1 MPTPEPPSSNGHC
14 SEEKNLPAKINP
26 LQETIP
32 PKISIPEKNKPAEEK
47 KTSEGKPK
55 NHLKRNKAIFIT
67 LLVFAILGCSWFAYW
82 LFYSRFHQYTDDAYV
97 DGNNVVLTPQVPGI
111 VVSFSAMN
119 ADYVLKG
126 RVLVELDKTD
136 AKIALDK
143 ATADL
148 GNAVRNVMQMFEQTK
163 QYEAMVAMRKAK
175 FIKAAQDYEHRKNL
189 VDEGGVSLEDFEHAE
204 AELQASFADLIAA
217 EHQYVA
223 ALSQIENTTVE
234 THPMVDQAKNQVRDT
249 FVAYQRCTIK
259 APVSGLVAQRTVQ
272 VGERVNK
279 GQPLMAIVP
288 LDQMWVNANFKE
300 VQLTKMRVGQPAEVY
315 SDIYGSKVKFQGKI
329 AGIGGGTGSVFSVL
343 PPQNAT
349 GNWIK
354 IVQRISVRIVLDQNQ
369 IKQFPLRLG
378 LSMEVTVDIS
388 DVEKPLI
395 PCERPE
401 GPLYTTD
408 VFADQ
413 EQGAEELI
421 AQVIAANLSPT
432 FIEDMIENKEPK

>member
-1 MPTPEPPSSNGHC
+1 MSTQNPPPSKENPAG
-14 SEEKNLPAKINP
+14 EKNLPAKINH
-26 LQETIP
+26 LQDALP
-32 PKISIPEKNKPAEEK
+32 PKASPSGQEKAAEEK
-47 KTSEGKPK
+47 KHPKEKPK
-55 NHLKRNKAIFIT
+55 GNRKRNKAILIT
-67 LLVFAILGCSWFAYW
+67 LLIFAILGSAWLAYW
-82 LFYSRFHQYTDDAYV
+82 LFYGRFHQFTDDAYV

-111 VVSFSAMN
+111 VVSFSAMD

-126 RVLVELDKTD
+126 RILVELDKTD

-143 ATADL
+143 AISDL
-148 GNAVRNVMQMFEQTK
+148 GNAVRTVMQMFEQAK
-163 QYEAMVAMRKAK
+163 QYEAKLAMRKAE
-175 FIKAAQDYEHRKNL
+175 FIKAAQDYEHRRNL
-189 VDEGGVSLEDFEHAE
+189 VDEGGVSLEDFEHAK
-204 AELQASFADLIAA
+204 AALQANFADLIAA
-217 EHQYVA
+217 EHQYIA
-223 ALSQIENTTVE
+223 ALAQIENTTVE

-249 FVAYQRCTIK
+249 FVSYQRCTIK

-272 VGERVNK
+272 VGERVEK
-279 GQPLMAIVP
+279 GHPLMAIVP

-315 SDIYGSKVKFQGKI
+315 ADIYGSGIKYQGKI

-354 IVQRISVRIVLDQNQ
+354 IVQRIPVRIVLDQNQ
-369 IKQFPLRLG
+369 IKQYPLRLG

-388 DVEKPLI
+388 DVEKPFI
-395 PCERPE
+395 PSERPE

-413 EQGAEELI
+413 ELGSEELI
-421 AQVIAANLSPT
+421 AEVIALNLSPT
-432 FIEDMIENKEPK
+432 FIEDMTEEGSE

>member
-1 MPTPEPPSSNGHC
+1 MPTRKPPP
-14 SEEKNLPAKINP
+14 SEEKHLPEKINR
-26 LQETIP
+26 LQDAIP
-32 PKISIPEKNKPAEEK
+32 PKDSPTGKENAREEK
-47 KTSEGKPK
+47 KPPEEKPK
-55 NHLKRNKAIFIT
+55 SNRKRNKAIFIT
-67 LLVFAILGCSWFAYW
+67 LLIFVILGCAWFAYW
-82 LFYSRFHQYTDDAYV
+82 LLYGRFHQYTDDAYV

-111 VVSFSAMN
+111 VVSFSAMD
-119 ADYVLKG
+119 ADYVPKG
-126 RVLVELDKTD
+126 RILVELDKTD

-143 ATADL
+143 AVADL
-148 GNAVRNVMQMFEQTK
+148 GSAVRNVMQMFEQAK
-163 QYEAMVAMRKAK
+163 QYEALVAMRKAE
-175 FIKAAQDYEHRKNL
+175 FIKAAQDYEHRRNL

-204 AELQASFADLIAA
+204 AELQANFANFIAA
-217 EHQYVA
+217 EHQYIA
-223 ALSQIENTTVE
+223 AQAQIENTTVE
-234 THPMVDQAKNQVRDT
+234 THPMVDQAKNRVRDT

-272 VGERVNK
+272 VGERVDK
-279 GQPLMAIVP
+279 GQALMAIVP

-300 VQLTKMRVGQPAEVY
+300 VQLTKMRVGQPAVVH
-315 SDIYGSKVKFQGKI
+315 SDIYGREVKFHGKI

-354 IVQRISVRIVLDQNQ
+354 IVQRIPVRIILDQNQ

-388 DVEKPLI
+388 DIEKPFVPSI
-395 PCERPE
+395 RPE

-421 AQVIAANLSPT
+421 VEVIVANLAPT
-432 FIEDMIENKEPK
+432 FIEDMTESEGP